1 MDMDVAVHGT
11 QDAGTEDAGTN
22 EGTPMDRELVAK
34 LPRVIVVA
42 AMGTGAVV
50 VMYVAG
56 LPGNGL
62 FLVAAGVAGFVT
74 AIIAPCWI
82 GFAVLLGSIAVAC
95 GMAALVTGYA
105 TFLWLAIASLV
116 VPAIVGWLA
125 GYVARHVAEAGPRA
139 ALKDARVWVAAL
151 GVVATV
157 AFIVWIAGELGANP
171 P

>member
-1 MDMDVAVHGT
+1 MGVDVLVRGT
-11 QDAGTEDAGTN
+11 QDVGTN

-42 AMGTGAVV
+42 AMGTGAVA

-62 FLVAAGVAGFVT
+62 FLVTAALAGFVT

-82 GFAVLLGSIAVAC
+82 GFAVLLGSIAAAC
-95 GMAALVTGYA
+95 AMAALITGYA

-116 VPAIVGWLA
+116 VPATVGWLA
-125 GYVARHVAEAGPRA
+125 GYVVRHLAEAGPRA
-139 ALKDARVWVAAL
+139 ALKDASVWVAAL

-157 AFIVWIAGELGANP
+157 AFIAWVAGELAANP